1 MFEIIKMV
9 KSNSYLCD
17 GQPYER
23 KSSKDGGEA
32 EGEKTGFNQRAP
44 PAAGRAGVHLVLRRG
59 RSRRSLLS
67 PSIALLHQQIS

>member
-1 MFEIIKMV
+1 MF
-9 KSNSYLCD
+9 YLCD

-23 KSSKDGGEA
+23 ESGEDGGEA

-44 PAAGRAGVHLVLRRG
+44 PAAGRAGGVHLVLQRG

-67 PSIALLHQQIS
+67 PSFALLHQQIS